1 MNDSVQWVVSIS
13 GENFTRGYTHCSV
26 GSVTCVQPFVTQN
39 GDYLITKPVETCCS
53 TTHIT

>member
-1 MNDSVQWVVSIS
+1 MNDSVRWVVSIS
-13 GENFTRGYTHCSV
+13 GENFTRGYAHCSV

-53 TTHIT
+53 ITHIT